1 MSLQDLSNSIAEA
14 VAESWSMLLSKTAAL
29 APQDL
34 VPLEDSDASP
44 EGTHLCCDLK
54 FSGDIE
60 GQVRY
65 FVPKTEALTMVGMML
80 SMGADDALI
89 DSTREGDLGDEEI
102 DALKEGFSQ
111 LSATAA
117 TILREKL
124 DCTVS
129 AELES
134 IEVKELSGSLDGF
147 GAGDQTN
154 TMMLSLEGYDDGP
167 FYQIFSSRFSDSIEN
182 LASGDPNE
190 AAQEAPAPLA
200 PSHAADLS
208 SLAGLNVSADLIL
221 AERLMD
227 FKSLLTLAVGS
238 VIEFWKPCDH
248 PADLC
253 IQNTPIAN
261 GEIVLCQ
268 NQHFGIRVLN
278 LAPKRKVYQK
288 GAH

>member
-34 VPLEDSDASP
+34 VSLEDSDASP

-54 FSGDIE
+54 FSGHIE

-167 FYQIFSSRFSDSIEN
+167 FYQIFSSSFSDSIEN
-182 LASGDPNE
+182 LTSGDANE
-190 AAQEAPAPLA
+190 AAQETRAPLA
-200 PSHAADLS
+200 PSHASDLS

-288 GAH
+288 GDH